1 MTTLVSLFGGTCL
14 SCQSFQHICQGQ
26 SVLSGPWI
34 WTLLGPVTKAE
45 VLTSEV
51 QGRSTVKT
59 PVSAWRKPGLD
70 LLGDKSLL
78 GQHQQQQIWA
88 QQRLCKHWGA
98 QPRPGWAVA
107 SRTMSLI
114 QETVSSWCI
123 GCHGATAWLVT
134 QLCLADGAGLY
145 SLVLPGSQHLVVTCP
160 HPPANSEY

>member
-1 MTTLVSLFGGTCL
+1 MQVS
-14 SCQSFQHICQGQ
+14 
-26 SVLSGPWI
+26 
-34 WTLLGPVTKAE
+34 
-45 VLTSEV
+45 TSEA

-98 QPRPGWAVA
+98 QPRPGWAVGP
-107 SRTMSLI
+107 RTMSLI
-114 QETVSSWCI
+114 QEAVSSWCV
-123 GCHGATAWLVT
+123 GCRGASAWLVT

-145 SLVLPGSQHLVVTCP
+145 SPGTARFSALGGHLSS
-160 HPPANSEY
+160 PPAPTMSTRGDDRVCVVIESTQVKRRECTDTLLSK